1 MDIARKKP
9 KKYRTDNKSVVR
21 NNKMCSLDILST
33 DEKQLISESKRLI
46 KIELENIDTSS
57 KASFI
62 ISSTLNKLR
71 ESIGTEKTNE
81 IIDILNLEYYGFLK

>member
-81 IIDILNLEYYGFLK
+81 IIDNLNLEYYGFLK